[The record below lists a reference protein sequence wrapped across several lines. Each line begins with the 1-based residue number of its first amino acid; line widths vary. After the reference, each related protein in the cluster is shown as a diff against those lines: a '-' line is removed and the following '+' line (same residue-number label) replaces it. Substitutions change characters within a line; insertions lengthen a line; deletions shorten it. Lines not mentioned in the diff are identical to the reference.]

1 MADVVNA
8 QPGAG
13 AGANACFDLKPTHPV
28 TQPCCGATKVDN
40 VIWTEDRE
48 TVPEFLKAKGVSL
61 ELWQETHDDTVA
73 HFKTYYNCCAQTVWD
88 MSARWRG
95 GAALTARPTQAT
107 PSGSTSS
114 STSLPTASRPASCAA
129 SARTSRAAGST
140 SCASTKAY
148 KECGLKMEIAME
160 KDSTFESI
168 TSCGARDK
176 TVGIRFLST
185 SHVQT
190 V

>member
-8 QPGAG
+8 QPGAD
-13 AGANACFDLKPTHPV
+13 ANACFDLKLAHPV

-40 VIWTEDRE
+40 VIWTEDRDQ
-48 TVPEFLKAKGVSL
+48 VPEFLKAKGVSL

-73 HFKTYYNCCAQTVWD
+73 HFKTYYNCCNAFWLNIFFFIVTY
-88 MSARWRG
+88 G
-95 GAALTARPTQAT
+95 LAACIMCCQRSNFE
-107 PSGSTSS
+107 SGWINVLRKHSE
-114 STSLPTASRPASCAA
+114 
-129 SARTSRAAGST
+129 
-140 SCASTKAY
+140 AY
-148 KECGLKMEIAME
+148 KECGIKMEIAME

-168 TSCGARDK
+168 TSCGNCDK
-176 TVGIRFLST
+176 TVGLRFLLT